1 MSAGVKAK
9 KIENEQSVKWQLR
22 DAHQI
27 TAHQIC
33 YFVYYVILWYIMA
46 WYGMVWHDIKV
57 RFEK

>member
-33 YFVYYVILWYIMA
+33 YFVYYVILWYIMVY
-46 WYGMVWHDIKV
+46 YGMVWYGMA
-57 RFEK
+57 